1 VTETATAGRRPRAR
15 RTLRRRIVAGLIGL
29 LAAFAGTMGLVS
41 TLALHGSLVAQID
54 TRLGSANQRAAHAPS
69 RAFVAGVPAPTAAP
83 SLTGPAAG
91 TAPTGST
98 AAEPAPPARP
108 FGLRIPG
115 QDVGTLDLD
124 VSNGVV
130 NAGYLNESGEFQ
142 RLTPTQAGALAAT
155 PADGVPRTVEIAG
168 LGSYRVIGATGT
180 AGTLVVTGLPT
191 ASTTATVEKYVAVE
205 VGVAVVGLALAGL
218 GGTVFIRRELRPL
231 TRVAATATR
240 VAELPLDRGEV
251 LLAERVPVGDT
262 DPSTEVGQV
271 GAALNRMLGHVER
284 ALASR
289 HESETQVRQFVA
301 DASHELRTPLASI
314 RGYAELVRRLPEA
327 VPDDALRA
335 MARVESE
342 TKRMTGL
349 VEDMLLLARLDAG
362 RDLERAEVDLS
373 ALAVDAVAD
382 AHAAGPDHAWRLEL
396 DHDDSG
402 SADSGSADAEPDHGS
417 GPALVVG
424 DEPRLRQV
432 LANLLSNA
440 RVHTPAGSTVVVSV
454 RSTGTAVTV
463 RVEDDGPGIPEPLR
477 SRLFQRF
484 TRGDA
489 SRNRAAGSSTGLGLA
504 IVHAVVTAHGGTIE
518 VDGAP
523 GRTMFTVT
531 LPAAPGRRAAPP
543 VEGAPVANPPGARVS
558 QPRQRTDPGVLD
570 LHRGR

>member
-1 VTETATAGRRPRAR
+1 VTATTRRRPHAR
-15 RTLRRRIVAGLIGL
+15 WTLRRRIVAGLIGL

-41 TLALHGSLVAQID
+41 TLALHGSLMAQIN
-54 TRLGSANQRAAHAPS
+54 TRLVSASERAAHAPS
-69 RAFVAGVPAPTAAP
+69 RAFIA
-83 SLTGPAAG
+83 SLS
-91 TAPTGST
+91 GST
-98 AAEPAPPARP
+98 APGITDRSIPSIGPVPTGTPTAQATPPARP

-124 VSNGVV
+124 VTGGVI
-130 NAGYLNESGEFQ
+130 NAGYLNESGEFR
-142 RLTPTQAGALAAT
+142 RLTATQAQALAAT

-168 LGSYRVIGATGT
+168 LGSYRVIGATGSS
-180 AGTLVVTGLPT
+180 GTLVVTGLPT
-191 ASTTATVEKYVAVE
+191 ASATTTVEKYIAVE
-205 VGVAVVGLALAGL
+205 VVVALVGLALAGL
-218 GGTVFIRRELRPL
+218 AGTMLVRRELRPL

-251 LLAERVPVGDT
+251 LLAERVPEGDT
-262 DPSTEVGQV
+262 DASTEVGQV
-271 GAALNRMLGHVER
+271 GAALNRLLGHVER
-284 ALASR
+284 ALAAR

-373 ALAVDAVAD
+373 SLAVDAVAD
-382 AHAAGPDHAWRLEL
+382 AHAAGPDHAWHLEL
-396 DHDDSG
+396 DHDGTG
-402 SADSGSADAEPDHGS
+402 STDAEPDDGS
-417 GPALVVG
+417 GPAVVVG
-424 DEPRLRQV
+424 DESRLRQV

-440 RVHTPAGSTVVVSV
+440 RVHTPAGTTVVVSV
-454 RSTGTAVTV
+454 RSTPTTVTV
-463 RVEDDGPGIPEPLR
+463 QVQDNGPGIPEPLR

-504 IVHAVVTAHGGTIE
+504 IVHAVVSAHGGTID

-523 GRTMFTVT
+523 GRTSFTVT
-531 LPAAPGRRAAPP
+531 LPAAPGRDVIPP
-543 VEGAPVANPPGARVS
+543 ALTPQTDQVS
-558 QPRQRTDPGVLD
+558 QPGQRADSGVLD